1 MNTTGFTRIP
11 TELREECIRLF
22 CRLEEFFSPE
32 RLRAFANVS
41 GLELVSQCIPASEI
55 LDFDILIINL
65 LHLRHS
71 PSKPALLDLLDALA
85 FRYQEDMRGV
95 ACKELEEKIKKELLH
110 AAMANPTH
118 RDQVFFSYSHKDKKW
133 LEVFRAALKPLIR
146 ANQLSVWDDTKI
158 KAGDVWRDEIKRALA
173 SAKVAVLIVSMNFLN
188 SDFIAEHELPPLL
201 EAAQN
206 EGLRVL
212 LVVVGHSLFEETELG
227 RYQAVNDPSR
237 PLASISAASREKE
250 IVRICKE
257 IKAAS
262 SNLPTEV
269 LEETLSERPLSYLTV
284 DIETPDLM
292 MYEVSKISY
301 EYTVQQLIDG
311 VVDGIKFPRFDGN
324 KVIYYSL
331 VSYGGTLDK
340 NRTLLESGVKNGDQL
355 RLVSS
360 KPMSESGAT
369 RYESNTPNLTE
380 QPRRLRVFLCHS
392 SGDKQ
397 EVRKL
402 YQRLFA
408 DGFDPWL
415 DEEKLL
421 PGQDWELEITKSV
434 RGSDVVLVCLSK
446 GSITKSGYIHKEIRY
461 ALDVADEQR
470 EGTIF
475 LIPLRLEECES
486 PDRLRRWHWVNLFEE
501 AGYERLKQSLN
512 SRAGELGLNK
522 SNSYKPEPQ
531 DSSYIN
537 LPILLADI
545 QPEHSE
551 TRTIIIWITKT
562 NQRYQVIVPLDATV
576 ESLKE
581 FLLKEL
587 KIARRLEDGQ
597 LIPYRIN
604 SKSLSRVL
612 HDNATLRQSGV
623 PEMDIL
629 TFHTEFIA
637 G

>member
-1 MNTTGFTRIP
+1 MNTTNFTSIS
-11 TELREECIRLF
+11 TELREECIGLF
-22 CRLEEFFSPE
+22 CQLDELFSPE
-32 RLRAFANVS
+32 RLRAFVSVS
-41 GLELVSQCIPASEI
+41 GLKLVRRCIPLSDI

-65 LHLRHS
+65 LRFQHS
-71 PSKPALLDLLDALA
+71 PSEPALLDLLDALA
-85 FRYQEDMRGV
+85 VRYQGDMRGV
-95 ACKELEEKIKKELLH
+95 ACKELEEKIKKELPR
-110 AAMANPTH
+110 ATMANPIH

-133 LEVFRAALKPLIR
+133 LEVFRAALKPLIK

-206 EGLRVL
+206 EGLRIL

-257 IKAAS
+257 IKAAAS
-262 SNLPTEV
+262 SLPTEV
-269 LEETLSERPLSYLTV
+269 FGETPSERPPSYLTV

-292 MYEVSKISY
+292 MYEVSKVSY

-311 VVDGIKFPRFDGN
+311 VVDGINFPRFDGN

-331 VSYGGTLDK
+331 VGYGGTLDK
-340 NRTLLESGVKNGDQL
+340 NHTLLESGVKNGDQL

-360 KPMSESGAT
+360 QPMSESGAT
-369 RYESNTPNLTE
+369 RYESNAPNLSE
-380 QPRRLRVFLCHS
+380 QKRRLSVFLCHS

-446 GSITKSGYIHKEIRY
+446 DSITKNGYIHKEIRY

-475 LIPLRLEECES
+475 LIPIRLEECEF

-501 AGYERLKQSLN
+501 TGYERLKQSLN

-522 SNSYKPEPQ
+522 SNSYKP
-531 DSSYIN
+531 
-537 LPILLADI
+537 
-545 QPEHSE
+545 
-551 TRTIIIWITKT
+551 
-562 NQRYQVIVPLDATV
+562 
-576 ESLKE
+576 
-581 FLLKEL
+581 
-587 KIARRLEDGQ
+587 
-597 LIPYRIN
+597 
-604 SKSLSRVL
+604 
-612 HDNATLRQSGV
+612 
-623 PEMDIL
+623 
-629 TFHTEFIA
+629 
-637 G
+637 